1 MSKYFSVKELSCP
14 CCGKANMD
22 MHFVEALDRLREA
35 YGKPLS
41 LSSGYR
47 CAEHNRAVGGA
58 AQSQHLQGNAV
69 DIPVSSKETRYQLV
83 KLALLQGFTGIEC
96 SPVHV
101 HLDRRS
107 GPAIMFCIDAKRNY
121 F

>member
-22 MHFVEALDRLREA
+22 TQFVEALDRLREA
-35 YGKPLS
+35 YGKPLK

-47 CAEHNRAVGGA
+47 CPDHNKAVGGA
-58 AQSQHLQGNAV
+58 LSSQHMKGNAV
-69 DIPVSSKETRYQLV
+69 DIPCSDKGERYQLV

-107 GPAIMFCIDAKRNY
+107 GPAILFCIDGNKNY